1 MPGYIFFILFLM
13 LFIILVILY
22 NKKLTV
28 RVYFLSA
35 ILGQFHLIPLY
46 MCTHMY
52 VYYICNLYNY
62 AYTYLSVKRTLK

>member
-46 MCTHMY
+46 MCAHMY
-52 VYYICNLYNY
+52 TTYVICI
-62 AYTYLSVKRTLK
+62 TMHIHIYL